1 MSIRFKLIILVSL
14 CSLVPLLAV
23 SGLSGWKSSQ
33 LSSAALNKKAE
44 DQLTML
50 RELKK
55 EQLTNYFDTLISQ
68 TKAMSQNTATIDA
81 LDAFAQMFSQ
91 YKKGKDIS
99 DEAKNELTAFY
110 ENDFRNELK
119 ARNGD
124 DGFSAASLIS
134 GLPDTTLKIQ
144 HAYVAHKDH
153 PIGQKQNVDWVKD
166 RTNYSRMHKEAHPGL
181 REFVANTGVS
191 DLFLIDRIDKNVV
204 YSTKKNIDF
213 GTSLVDGV
221 FARTAL
227 AEAGLAALEMQEGE
241 YYISDMKPYIP
252 MFNEPVMFI
261 ATPMFSWDENIGSLV
276 IQITTE
282 DLESIMT
289 SNQRWSEIGLGVTG
303 ETYLVGQDKRLR
315 TNLREA
321 IANPDTYFSTLV
333 SDDKQTEAD
342 LVKQRKNGINYYVV
356 DTPSVEAALNGELGF
371 VDSINS
377 RGKRVLSAYT
387 TLDLGKHRWAL
398 VSEIEAEEVFSESA
412 ALTKKIVQ
420 YIVLGI
426 SIAAVIVIAVSLYA
440 AKMVVQPL
448 EAVVSNLNQLA
459 QGDGDL
465 TIKLSSVDRN
475 DEIGELS
482 RSFNIFI
489 EFMRNLI
496 EQIQGA
502 TDEFTHASHLITDL
516 SMRTRSMSSEQK
528 VHIQEVHNAI
538 QTLNERIV
546 AVGDDIVVSEQKTE
560 LAKQQVTHGAE
571 VAQSS
576 ISSIEHTN
584 QAVTQTE
591 NHMNGLL
598 EEVRSISSVLEVIN
612 SIAEQ
617 TNLLAL
623 NAAIEAARA
632 GEQGRGFAVVA
643 DEVRTLA
650 GKTQQS
656 TIEIA
661 TTIKRLGDVASKTSD
676 SMREVQEH
684 TGKTREQI
692 TTSSEDMSGVTD
704 IIGEVSEFSRSIS
717 QSSQEQTR
725 LVEGINESID
735 GIDQSGKTIEESA
748 SELNQ
753 AIEKLNKMSS
763 RIDQMVS
770 QFKVAV

>member
-55 EQLTNYFDTLISQ
+55 EQLTSYFDTLISQ
-68 TKAMSQNTATIDA
+68 AKAMSQNTATIDA

-91 YKKGKDIS
+91 YKKGKDLS
-99 DEAKNELTAFY
+99 AEAKSELTAFY
-110 ENDFRNELK
+110 KNDFSNELL

-124 DGFSAASLIS
+124 EGINLAAIIS
-134 GLPDTTLKIQ
+134 GLPDTTMKIQ

-153 PIGQKQNVDWVKD
+153 PIGQKHNVDSVKD

-181 REFVANTGVS
+181 REFVANAGVS

-213 GTSLVDGV
+213 GTSLVNGV
-221 FARTAL
+221 FAQTAL
-227 AEAGLAALEMQEGE
+227 AESALAALEMKEGE
-241 YYISDMKPYIP
+241 YYISDMKPYLP
-252 MFNEPVMFI
+252 MFNQSAMFI
-261 ATPMFSWDENIGSLV
+261 ATPMFSWGENIGSLV
-276 IQITTE
+276 IQITTA

-289 SNQRWSEIGLGVTG
+289 SNKRWAEIGLGVTG

-321 IANPDTYFSTLV
+321 IAHSDTYFSTLAPDASQPDV
-333 SDDKQTEAD
+333 ERI
-342 LVKQRKNGINYYVV
+342 KQRKNGINFYVV
-356 DTPSVEAALNGELGF
+356 DTPPVDAALNGEPGF
-371 VDSINS
+371 IDTINS
-377 RGKRVLSAYT
+377 RSKRVLSAYT
-387 TLDLGKHRWAL
+387 PLDLGKHRWAL

-412 ALTKKIVQ
+412 ALTRKIVQ
-420 YIVLGI
+420 YIVMGI
-426 SIAAVIVIAVSLYA
+426 SIAGAIVIAVSLYA

-448 EAVVSNLNQLA
+448 EAVVANLNQLA

-465 TIKLSSVDRN
+465 TIKLSSVNRN

-482 RSFNIFI
+482 RSFNTFI
-489 EFMRNLI
+489 EFMRDLI
-496 EQIQGA
+496 EQIQVA
-502 TDEFTHASHLITDL
+502 TNEFTHASHLIAEL
-516 SMRTRSMSSEQK
+516 SMRTSSMSSEQK

-538 QTLNERIV
+538 QTLNKRIIT
-546 AVGDDIVVSEQKTE
+546 VGEDIAVSEQKAE
-560 LAKQQVTHGAE
+560 SAKQQVTHGAE
-571 VAQSS
+571 LARSS
-576 ISSIEHTN
+576 ISSIEDTN
-584 QAVTQTE
+584 QAVIQTE
-591 NHMNGLL
+591 SYMNGLL
-598 EEVRSISSVLEVIN
+598 EEVRSISTVLEVIN

-661 TTIKRLGDVASKTSD
+661 TTIKRLGDVASQTSD
-676 SMREVQEH
+676 SMREVQDH

-692 TTSSEDMSGVTD
+692 ATSSEDMLGVTD
-704 IIGEVSEFSRSIS
+704 IIGQVSEFSRSIS

-725 LVEGINESID
+725 LVEDINNSID
-735 GIDQSGKTIEESA
+735 GIDQSGKTVEESA

-763 RIDQMVS
+763 HIDQMVS
-770 QFKVAV
+770 QFKVVS